1 MLQNMLELLE
11 EQPNGVAMEKV
22 RSYIYQLCKAMQWCH
37 ANDIIHRGHHL
48 DCYHSNSACTSYC
61 FSLSSKTVTFSHHSF
76 LPFHLA
82 SFLSSFSPHII
93 PFFLFTSHHSFLPFH
108 LTSFLSSFSPRIIP
122 FFLFTSHHSFV
133 PCSKSSKTVT
143 FSHHSFLPFQ
153 LPSFLSS
160 FSPHII
166 PFFLFTSHHSFLPFH
181 LTSFLSSFSP
191 HIIPFFL
198 FISHHSFLPFHL
210 TSFLSSFSSHCL
222 PLPTPPHFFLAH
234 LLLSDSTIPSL
245 LIFTVHPLSFF
256 VSNTFSPPPTPLH
269 PPKKKCQRVGMRCG
283 L

>member
-48 DCYHSNSACTSYC
+48 DCYHSYSACTSYC

-76 LPFHLA
+76 VPFHLT
-82 SFLSSFSPHII
+82 SFLCSFSPHII
-93 PFFLFTSHHSFLPFH
+93 PL
-108 LTSFLSSFSPRIIP
+108 
-122 FFLFTSHHSFV
+122 FLFTSHHSFV
-133 PCSKSSKTVT
+133 P
-143 FSHHSFLPFQ
+143 
-153 LPSFLSS
+153 
-160 FSPHII
+160 
-166 PFFLFTSHHSFLPFH
+166 FH
-181 LTSFLSSFSP
+181 LTSFLC
-191 HIIPFFL
+191 
-198 FISHHSFLPFHL
+198 
-210 TSFLSSFSSHCL
+210 SFSSHCL

-245 LIFTVHPLSFF
+245 LIFRVHPLSFF
-256 VSNTFSPPPTPLH
+256 LINTFSPPHPPPPTP
-269 PPKKKCQRVGMRCG
+269 KKCQRVGMRCG